1 MALIELFN
9 SWWKSGSVDPS
20 LAPTYRREMFKSVF
34 SHITNRNINLILL
47 ISGLRRVGK
56 STIMYQAIKRLIEAG
71 VNPLNILYYSFDQ
84 KEEELLKILEEYGS
98 ITGIDWQHEKIYVF
112 FDEIQKLES
121 WGPGLKIIYDRFKN
135 IRIIVSGSGSF
146 RLEKEALSTL
156 AGRYL
161 LVKANPLKFSEFLDM
176 KGSRIDLKKAKLWDT
191 EINKEFMNYL
201 YRPFP
206 ALVNV
211 EDIGIVKAVIKEN
224 VIDKVLKEDI
234 PSIFKEVNPQLL
246 LSLLDLFY
254 GKPGMYINYDDLSK
268 DIRVSKKT
276 LMVHVYYMEFAYLI
290 RKIKNY
296 RPSSKTVSRKLQRIY
311 PYHWGLLFGWNGI
324 VDWETVAASM
334 LNAKYYWREE
344 GKEADFIIK
353 NKGITPIEVKEK
365 DDLDNDDIAKMA
377 GILKIL
383 EVEKG
388 VFVYSGK
395 EGILHHGDSRIEKAR
410 MPLIEISH
418 RELIQE
424 EE

>member
-1 MALIELFN
+1 MAVIELFN
-9 SWWKSGSVDPS
+9 SWWKSGAVDPS
-20 LAPTYRREMFKSVF
+20 LTPVYKREMFNSIF
-34 SHITNRNINLILL
+34 SRITDKNINLILL

-56 STIMYQAIKRLIEAG
+56 STIMYQAIAELIKTG
-71 VNPLNILYYSFDQ
+71 VDPLKILYYSFDQ
-84 KEEELLKILEEYGS
+84 KEEELLKILEEYGN
-98 ITGIDWQHEKIYVF
+98 ITGIDWKHEKIYVF

-121 WGPGLKIIYDRFKN
+121 WGPLLKIIYDRFKN
-135 IRIIVSGSGSF
+135 IRLIVSGSGSF
-146 RLEKEALSTL
+146 RLEKEALSIL

-161 LVKANPLKFSEFLDM
+161 QVKVNPLKFSEFLKM
-176 KGSRIDLKKAKLWDT
+176 RGSRIDLKKAKLWDS

-206 ALVNV
+206 ALVGV

-224 VIDKVLKEDI
+224 VIDKVLKDDI

-268 DIRVSKKT
+268 DMRVSKQT
-276 LMVHVYYMEFAYLI
+276 LMTHVYYMEFAYLI

-311 PYHWGLLFGWNGI
+311 PYHWGLLFGWRGDI
-324 VDWETVAASM
+324 DWETVAASV
-334 LNAKYYWREE
+334 LNAKYYWREN

-353 NKGITPIEVKEK
+353 NKSVTPIEVKEK
-365 DDLDNDDIAKMA
+365 KELDRDDIVKM
-377 GILKIL
+377 GNILKVL
-383 EVEKG
+383 DLEKG
-388 VFVYSGK
+388 VFVYSGE
-395 EGILHHGDSRIEKAR
+395 EGILHYENKKIEKAS

-418 RELIQE
+418 LELIQDDG
-424 EE
+424 